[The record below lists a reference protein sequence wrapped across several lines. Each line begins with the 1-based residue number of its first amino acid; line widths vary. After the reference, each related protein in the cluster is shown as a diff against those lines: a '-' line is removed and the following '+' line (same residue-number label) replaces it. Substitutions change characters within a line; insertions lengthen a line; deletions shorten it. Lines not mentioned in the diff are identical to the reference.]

1 MNKFFE
7 IDQKLAEI
15 SDKVMKKCESQFK
28 KIGDTTRYNQQK
40 VLKSFIK
47 NGVSESHFAPTTGY
61 GYGDRGRETLDSV
74 FADCMGAEAALIRHS
89 FASGTHT
96 LSVMLFGILRP
107 GDELVSLTGRPY
119 DTLIGVLGI
128 DGYSD
133 GSLADFGIKYT
144 GVELSEDG
152 TPNLKEIEKVVAEHR
167 PKVAYIQRSKGYSL
181 RPSLSS
187 EKIAELSAAVKK
199 ISPETIVM
207 LDNCYGEFVEKSGI
221 NDMGVDIAAG
231 SLIKNPG
238 GGIAPSGGYICG
250 KSELVEKCSYRMT
263 AAGVGAE
270 IGASLGHTRELFMG
284 LFNAPH
290 ATGEALKTAV
300 YAAALFEELGFGAL
314 PRYDEAR
321 ADIIQTLL
329 LKTPE
334 ALTAFCQGMQSG
346 APIDSFVVP
355 EPWDMPGYDDQ
366 VIMAAGAFT
375 GGSSIELSAD
385 APLRPPFAVWMQG
398 GLNFDSA
405 QIGVLLAAQKMI
417 DKGIIKL

>member
-1 MNKFFE
+1 MNEFFK
-7 IDQKLAEI
+7 IDERLLNI
-15 SDKVMKKCESQFK
+15 SEKALEKCAPEFE
-28 KIGDTTRYNQQK
+28 KIANNTRYNQQK

-47 NGVSESHFAPTTGY
+47 NEVSESHFAPSTGY
-61 GYGDRGRETLDSV
+61 GYGDRGRETLDRV
-74 FADCMGAEAALIRHS
+74 FADCMGADSALIRHS

-107 GDELVSLTGRPY
+107 GDELVSITGRPY

-133 GSLADFGIKYT
+133 GSLADFGIKYR
-144 GVELSEDG
+144 GVELREDG
-152 TPNLKEIEKVVAEHR
+152 TPDTEEIKRVIEERR

-181 RPSLSS
+181 RPSLSCEEIKRLS
-187 EKIAELSAAVKK
+187 ETVKK
-199 ISPETIVM
+199 ISPETVVM
-207 LDNCYGEFVEKSGI
+207 LDNCYGEFVERMGI

-250 KSELVEKCSYRMT
+250 KAPLVEKCSYRMT

-314 PRYDEAR
+314 PKFDAPRT
-321 ADIIQTLL
+321 DIIQTLL
-329 LKTPE
+329 LETPE

-355 EPWDMPGYDDQ
+355 EAWDMPGYDDQ

-417 DKGIIKL
+417 DKGIIKF